1 LLHACRQL
9 VAVLPPSQALGRLS
23 LLAQLTVDERF
34 RGAGR
39 DLSAPVSGTVL
50 WGVALVGLLA
60 VIGGVVGIL
69 ISRARAA
76 KLSDWTAFNAQAK
89 EAGLSE
95 EERSLL
101 AVIAKHA
108 GVLGGGRSGVA
119 IFSSEE
125 AFNRGLAAMEAS
137 RRANSPGGPLEGN
150 VCSGCFYLFS
160 LREKLGFVSAPG
172 RSSRSAIDL
181 GPISEGAVLQVVRQR
196 SPENFQVIVAASSEA
211 PAELTVRPE
220 TRIDCRRGEAW
231 LVRYP
236 RGGTLWE
243 FNAWVVKHGRGQVV
257 LRPAGGVRW
266 INRRR
271 FARVPT
277 NKPAHVA
284 NFPFNRDRR
293 HPRAQMGQEGGE
305 APAAEML
312 PEFVAGTVV
321 EVGGPGM
328 LVRAPLEAAVGERVL
343 VVVRL
348 RDEKVVEGPA
358 IVRRAQLNKNGMW
371 VLAMELVGLNTAQVD
386 DLTRETN
393 LVAQARMRRVEP
405 TGDEEDASG
414 PGAPRA
420 EARVRPEA
428 VPVGSGGV
436 RAR

>member
-1 LLHACRQL
+1 M
-9 VAVLPPSQALGRLS
+9 SEALGRLS
-23 LLAQLTVDERF
+23 LLAQLTADERF

-50 WGVALVGLLA
+50 LGVAVVGLLA
-60 VIGGVVGIL
+60 VVGGVVGIL

-76 KLSDWTAFNAQAK
+76 KPSDWTAFNAQAK

-101 AVIAKHA
+101 AVIARHA
-108 GVLGGGRSGVA
+108 GVLGGRRSGVA

-125 AFNRGLAAMEAS
+125 AFNRGLAAMEAA
-137 RRANSPGGPLEGN
+137 RRPNSPGGPVEGN
-150 VCSGCFYLFS
+150 VCSGCFHLFS
-160 LREKLGFVSAPG
+160 LREKLGFVSVPG
-172 RSSRSAIDL
+172 RAARSAIDL
-181 GPISEGAVLQVVRQR
+181 GPIAQGAVLQVVRQR
-196 SPENFQVIVAASSEA
+196 SPENFQVMVAASSKT

-236 RGGTLWE
+236 QGGTLWE
-243 FNAWVVKHGRGQVV
+243 FNAWVVKHGRGEVV

-277 NKPAHVA
+277 NKPAHIA
-284 NFPFNRDRR
+284 NFPFHRDWQR
-293 HPRAQMGQEGGE
+293 PAPEEGQGPEG
-305 APAAEML
+305 APASPTL

-321 EVGGPGM
+321 EIGGPGM
-328 LVRAPLEAAVGERVL
+328 LIRAPLEVSVGQRVL

-348 RDEKVVEGPA
+348 RPEKVVEGAA
-358 IVRRAQLNKNGMW
+358 IVRRAQPEKNGIWMIA
-371 VLAMELVGLNTAQVD
+371 VELVGLNTAQVD

-393 LVAQARMRRVEP
+393 LAAQATMMRQVEP
-405 TGDEEDASG
+405 DQAQQDKTDAGG
-414 PGAPRA
+414 PKSQGPT
-420 EARVRPEA
+420 RPEA
-428 VPVGSGGV
+428 VPAGGGGV
-436 RAR
+436 AAR